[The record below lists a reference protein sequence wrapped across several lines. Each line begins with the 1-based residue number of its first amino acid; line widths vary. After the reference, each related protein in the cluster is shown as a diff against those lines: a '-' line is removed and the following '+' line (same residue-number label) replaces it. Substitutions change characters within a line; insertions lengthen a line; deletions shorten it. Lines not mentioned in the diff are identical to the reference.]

1 MHHYVTFA
9 MYFHPTNFVTPRPNH
24 TVETQMNSD
33 KINNVLRKKKIM
45 SFCRVSDSCT
55 VILLSELYNELLY
68 CRSPVF
74 HTLNYSIMRF

>member
-1 MHHYVTFA
+1 MHHYVIFA

-55 VILLSELYNELLY
+55 EILLSELYNEPLY
-68 CRSPVF
+68 CTSPVF
-74 HTLNYSIMRF
+74 NTLNYSIMQF